1 MLRGTAREAAAEFWG
16 TFILMMFGLGVNAQ
30 VTLGGGDFGDFY
42 SVNVGWGLAVCM
54 GVYACG
60 GISGAHIN
68 PAVTLALTVLR
79 KFPRE
84 KVLPYMGAQFAGAF
98 VASAVIYLTYHEA
111 FAAYDGGVR
120 QVTGDQATAG
130 IFGTYPREFLS
141 TFGGLI
147 DQIVGTALLV
157 AMVFAISDERNLAP
171 KSNMGPFLVGGIV
184 WLIGMTFGSNA
195 GYAINPAR
203 DFSPRLFTYVAGWG
217 SEVFTAYNHWWWV
230 PIVGPLVGGVLGGF
244 LYDLF
249 IAKHHPPEN

>member
-1 MLRGTAREAAAEFWG
+1 MLRRTAREAAAEFWG
-16 TFILMMFGLGVNAQ
+16 TFILMIFGLGVNAQ
-30 VTLGGGDFGDFY
+30 VTLGGGGFGDFY
-42 SVNVGWGLAVCM
+42 SINVGWGLAVAM
-54 GVYACG
+54 GVYACS

-68 PAVTLALTVLR
+68 PAVTLALAVLR

-84 KVLPYMGAQFAGAF
+84 KVLPYMGAQFSGAF
-98 VASAVIYLTYHEA
+98 VAATVIYFTYYEA
-111 FAAYDGGVR
+111 LDAFDGGVR
-120 QVTGDQATAG
+120 HVTGERGTAG

-157 AMVFAISDERNLAP
+157 AMVFALTDERNQAP
-171 KSNMGPFLVGGIV
+171 KSNLGPLLVGGIV
-184 WLIGMTFGSNA
+184 WLIGMSFGFNA

-217 SEVFTAYNHWWWV
+217 SEVFTAYNNWWWV
-230 PIVGPLVGGVLGGF
+230 PIVGPCVGGVLGGY

-249 IAKHHPPEN
+249 IARHHPPES